1 MKGILRFGIVGT
13 NFISDRF
20 MEAVIAAKMAEA
32 VAVLSR
38 TEEKGQAFAKAHG
51 ISKVYTEE
59 QAFLSD
65 TSIDAVYIAVPNSLH
80 FAYAAHALEKG
91 KHVLCEKP
99 MCENLTQ
106 LNALLDL
113 AKQHQRL
120 CIEAM
125 RPAFDP
131 AYQILKD
138 ALSKAG
144 KIRYANLD
152 FCQYS
157 SRYDA
162 FLQGDV
168 QRAFNPIYSNAAVM
182 DIGVYPLHIAV
193 MLFGSPLEV
202 GGHSLFLKNGFEGM
216 GTATLVYPEM
226 LCHVTYS
233 KITQSATPSIITGET
248 GTFLIDKLTQPTS
261 IIYRSNDGKEE
272 KMPLTPLSNNMI
284 YEVETFSQMVLNGE
298 KQHPVV
304 EQAKTTIGIIDQIRR
319 KRGIQ
324 FSAEDPLFKC

>member
-1 MKGILRFGIVGT
+1 
-13 NFISDRF
+13 
-20 MEAVIAAKMAEA
+20 
-32 VAVLSR
+32 
-38 TEEKGQAFAKAHG
+38 
-51 ISKVYTEE
+51 
-59 QAFLSD
+59 
-65 TSIDAVYIAVPNSLH
+65 
-80 FAYAAHALEKG
+80 
-91 KHVLCEKP
+91 
-99 MCENLTQ
+99 MCENEKQ
-106 LNALLDL
+106 LDTLLAL
-113 AKQHQRL
+113 AQKHQRL

-138 ALSKAG
+138 AFSKIG

-162 FLQGDV
+162 FLKGEV

-182 DIGVYPLHIAV
+182 DIGVYPLHIAI

-216 GTATLVYPEM
+216 GTADLVYPEM

-233 KITQSATPSIITGET
+233 KITQSSTPSIIVGER
-248 GTFLIDKLTQPTS
+248 GTLLIDKLTQPTS

-304 EQAKTTIGIIDQIRR
+304 EQAKATIGIIDQIRR